1 MIGDVVKFNFTT
13 SPTAIPPRPF
23 LRFTVSPMCTFTKTN
38 NKVAINYLG
47 DLCIFQ
53 KGTGLSAK
61 RDRAEVNSGRSKT
74 EFYYVPKEY
83 DRDNISRSAQTGCV
97 FRYTPR
103 QACRYG
109 SA

>member
-38 NKVAINYLG
+38 NKVATNYPG

-53 KGTGLSAK
+53 KG
-61 RDRAEVNSGRSKT
+61 DRAVCKKG
-74 EFYYVPKEY
+74 
-83 DRDNISRSAQTGCV
+83 QG
-97 FRYTPR
+97 
-103 QACRYG
+103 G
-109 SA
+109 G